1 MIQHPEKNPG
11 FRGEARAGVN
21 NKRIGGRI
29 GLIDRARVE
38 SETEWS
44 RVGGEDHQTLVQ
56 TLITSHDESAD
67 CGGKLGE
74 YGTHTC
80 EPFPLPYAIALT
92 SGVAPSSIAAHLLR
106 PQLLR
111 ASSFLS
117 SNTFFPN
124 TRSTNDSVSRIISIL
139 QFPPLW

>member
-11 FRGEARAGVN
+11 FRGEAGVN
-21 NKRIGGRI
+21 NKRVRGGGGRI

-44 RVGGEDHQTLVQ
+44 RVGGEEWDHQTLVQ

-111 ASSFLS
+111 ASSS
-117 SNTFFPN
+117 SSLPTP
-124 TRSTNDSVSRIISIL
+124 S
-139 QFPPLW
+139 PPIRGQPTIPYLV